1 IMAIIIKDYQW
12 RQTDKR
18 IIIYVPLKSCPKNVH
33 LFVMDNYVKISFTPF
48 ILELFLWENVLEEE
62 SECTLTDTE
71 AIFSLQKASLAVD
84 WPILEAE
91 NISKSEKCHARNQV
105 LEKAQKVLENRAK
118 CKKEKLQ
125 NLQKEA
131 IKIQI
136 NLNTDTLNK
145 IEGLRDSHRKAAMQD
160 FEDWRLNAEMPFLQ
174 NISGKV
180 QKNRKAYRP
189 PLQWFKDDLSI
200 IQSREINKK
209 EVEGK
214 QQNKSIIIEELEE
227 ELIVEEK
234 SKEGLTVEE
243 NINEDLIVNE
253 SIEQMNSKEDTTLNE
268 NIGKKAD
275 VEIKETTNV
284 SKDFNF
290 AEYSSYSEDS
300 ESNEEVTSF
309 KSSTNSLVKKM
320 DQKLSQKFY
329 TKTKKQGSDRDLID
343 RILESRYPKINQIF
357 DEPTKAIPLPRR
369 SGTIN
374 VTFSERAF
382 PTPARESSFIEEQE
396 WLSKQAEAR
405 RKTGFVAEDLR
416 PEEQD
421 PQWLKDKGDDFF
433 KAGNYLAAIS
443 AYTHGIKIS
452 DKMAA
457 LYVNRSAAHYALG
470 NYYRCIDDCSKVLE
484 LMEPKCESNRAS
496 RARCHARRGAAL
508 CKLSAPQHGIPEL
521 EAALKLDPNN
531 KSIQHDLYAVKQ
543 YFNIKE

>member
-1 IMAIIIKDYQW
+1 MAIIIKDYQW

-33 LFVMDNYVKISFTPF
+33 LFVMDNYVKISFSPF

-189 PLQWFKDDLSI
+189 PLQWFKDDLGI

-214 QQNKSIIIEELEE
+214 QQDKSIIIEELEE

-243 NINEDLIVNE
+243 NINKDLIVNE

-343 RILESRYPKINQIF
+343 RILKSRYPKINQIF